1 LANSDVAD
9 QEGRPTAG
17 VRGQFVEQQRWLGVR
32 WSMVH
37 DWTMVTETKGDMDWA
52 EVATRLAPA
61 RSYWLG
67 TTTAGGEPHAAPV
80 WGVVLDDQFY
90 IYSERRT
97 AKAKHLVRDPR
108 IVVHLESAEH
118 VVIVYGRMIDVGR
131 PTDVPE
137 VVDALSVKYDSA
149 GDDQYLPSTDDAFDV
164 LYLLQPERALL
175 WELSDYDGSQRRWS
189 LSR

>member
-1 LANSDVAD
+1 MA
-9 QEGRPTAG
+9 
-17 VRGQFVEQQRWLGVR
+17 
-32 WSMVH
+32 
-37 DWTMVTETKGDMDWA
+37 TETDGDMDWA
-52 EVATRLAPA
+52 EVAARLAPA
-61 RSYWLG
+61 RNYWLG
-67 TTTAGGEPHAAPV
+67 TTTAGGAPHAAPV
-80 WGVVLDDQFY
+80 WGVVVDDQFY

-118 VVIVYGRMIDVGR
+118 VVIVHGRMIDVGR
-131 PTDVPE
+131 PMDMPE

-149 GDDQYLPSTDDAFDV
+149 GDDQYLPSTDEAFDV

-189 LSR
+189 SSR

>member
-1 LANSDVAD
+1 MATRAD
-9 QEGRPTAG
+9 GD
-17 VRGQFVEQQRWLGVR
+17 LD
-32 WSMVH
+32 WS
-37 DWTMVTETKGDMDWA
+37 
-52 EVATRLAPA
+52 EVAARLAPA
-61 RSYWLG
+61 RNYWLG
-67 TTTAGGEPHAAPV
+67 TTTRGGAPHAAPV
-80 WGVVLDDQFY
+80 WGVVVDDQFY
-90 IYSERRT
+90 IHSERRT
-97 AKAKHLVRDPR
+97 AKARHLVRDPR

-131 PTDVPE
+131 PKDVPE
-137 VVDALSVKYDSA
+137 VVDALGVKYDSP

>member
-1 LANSDVAD
+1 MDN
-9 QEGRPTAG
+9 
-17 VRGQFVEQQRWLGVR
+17 
-32 WSMVH
+32 
-37 DWTMVTETKGDMDWA
+37 ETDGEMDWA

-61 RSYWLG
+61 RNYWLG
-67 TTTAGGEPHAAPV
+67 TTTADGAPHAAPV
-80 WGVVLDDQFY
+80 WGVVVDDQFY

-118 VVIVYGRMIDVGR
+118 VVIVYGRLIDVGR
-131 PTDVPE
+131 PMDVPG
-137 VVDALSVKYDSA
+137 VVEALSVKYDSA

-164 LYLLQPERALL
+164 LYRLQHERALL
-175 WELSDYDGSQRRWS
+175 WELSDYEGSQRRWS

>member
-1 LANSDVAD
+1 
-9 QEGRPTAG
+9 
-17 VRGQFVEQQRWLGVR
+17 
-32 WSMVH
+32 MVH

-90 IYSERRT
+90 VYSERRT

-137 VVDALSVKYDSA
+137 VVDALSVKYDST

>member
-17 VRGQFVEQQRWLGVR
+17 VRGQFVEQQCWLGVR

-90 IYSERRT
+90 VYSERRT